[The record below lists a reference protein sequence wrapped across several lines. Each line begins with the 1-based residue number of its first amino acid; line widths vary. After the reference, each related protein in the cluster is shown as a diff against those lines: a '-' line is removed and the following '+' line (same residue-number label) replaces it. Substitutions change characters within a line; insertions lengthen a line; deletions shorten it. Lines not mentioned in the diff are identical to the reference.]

1 MKEVIESE
9 NAPQPSGSYSQGIK
23 SGNFIFVS
31 GQDGASGGDT
41 IAGQTAASLNQIDQI
56 LNEKGAGLNHIV
68 HMTCHI
74 SKLNETTA
82 REFNRVYADYFKEI
96 KNKPARITTGS
107 QLLGNA
113 KVEITA
119 IAELS

>member
-1 MKEVIESE
+1 MKEVIESR
-9 NAPQPSGSYSQGIK
+9 NAPQPSGAYSQGIK

-41 IAGQTAASLNQIDQI
+41 IAGQTAASLEQINQI
-56 LNEKGAGLNHIV
+56 LAEKGSGLENIV

-74 SKLNETTA
+74 SGLNESTA
-82 REFNRVYADYFKEI
+82 KEFNRVYAAYFNEVK
-96 KNKPARITTGS
+96 KKPARITTGS
-107 QLLGNA
+107 QLLSDA